1 MQSSAV
7 VKGQVAL
14 QGSVD
19 VVICVVSEAVIDL
32 RLHRM
37 EEGLDEGVVGD
48 LARAVHAL
56 LDA

>member
-14 QGSVD
+14 EHGAD
-19 VVICVVSEAVIDL
+19 VLIPLVSDAVIDL
-32 RLHRM
+32 GLHRM
-37 EEGLDEGVVGD
+37 EEGLDEGVVGH

-56 LDA
+56 ADA